1 MQEKR
6 VYSDGKYAH
15 GVFISD
21 CKMKICSLSS
31 TAHISPYHLNLEFP
45 LMLTKTFPLS
55 IFAHIFYKRDQPHLQ
70 GFESISNTM
79 IRSKTKSLFWGN
91 GKTHVMVM
99 QKKDKSNSPFRNFIK
114 SCFTLIWN
122 TNLAPRASKKALDV
136 LGTNKRRSF
145 WINRFN
151 WITCLFSF

>member
-1 MQEKR
+1 MVYFMMSRFLGYWKKYIITRPETFHKVCVQEKR

-45 LMLTKTFPLS
+45 LMLTKTSPLS

-114 SCFTLIWN
+114 SCFTLIWI
-122 TNLAPRASKKALDV
+122 LQSC
-136 LGTNKRRSF
+136 S
-145 WINRFN
+145 
-151 WITCLFSF
+151 